1 MEERIPEN
9 GIVSSHVDHV
19 LVSVRVVD
27 GVRKRDE

>member
-19 LVSVRVVD
+19 LVSIWVIN